1 MRWTKDHDLILLKEI
16 LLFEPYSQ
24 KRGSPERGR
33 VWEQIVESSNG
44 QRDDKILFKVS
55 QRSVR
60 DRFNVLK
67 NNFAKQQREEERAS
81 GISSEISEVDE
92 CLEDIIERFKEKDEN
107 QRKEN
112 EEKKERATEDAL
124 KAAEMRK
131 RSLET
136 FTESQNRYSEEI
148 TPKRTRNN
156 GNDTISYLTA
166 KYESEFNLQKEELAL
181 RREEIET
188 TKTIIQQ
195 QGQLLSVLVQNQ
207 QNQQAAML
215 SILQK
220 LAEKEGFSL
229 LTAGIH

>member
-24 KRGSPERGR
+24 KRGSPECGR
-33 VWEQIVESSNG
+33 VWEQIAESLNS
-44 QRDDKILFKVS
+44 QREDKILFKVS

-60 DRFNVLK
+60 DWFYTLK
-67 NNFAKQQREEERAS
+67 NNFAKWQKEEERAS

-92 CLEDIIERFKEKDEN
+92 YLEDITERFKERNEN

-112 EEKKERATEDAL
+112 DEKKERAKENAL
-124 KAAEMRK
+124 KATEMRK
-131 RSLET
+131 HSLET
-136 FTESQNRYSEEI
+136 FTESQNRNNEEI

-166 KYESEFNLQKEELAL
+166 KYESEFNLWKEELAL
-181 RREEIET
+181 TREEIET

-195 QGQLLSVLVQNQ
+195 QGQHLSVLVQNQ

-215 SILQK
+215 SMLHR
-220 LAEKEGFSL
+220 LAEK
-229 LTAGIH
+229 

>member
-1 MRWTKDHDLILLKEI
+1 MRWTKDHDLVLLKEI

-24 KRGSPERGR
+24 KRGSPEHGR
-33 VWEQIVESSNG
+33 VWEQIAESLNG
-44 QRDDKILFKVS
+44 QREDKILFKVS
-55 QRSVR
+55 QRSER
-60 DRFNVLK
+60 ERFNFLK
-67 NNFAKQQREEERAS
+67 NNFAKRQREEERAS
-81 GISSEISEVDE
+81 GISPEIPEVDE
-92 CLEDIIERFKEKDEN
+92 CLEDIIERFKERDEN
-107 QRKEN
+107 QRKGN

-136 FTESQNRYSEEI
+136 FTEYQNRNNEEI
-148 TPKRTRNN
+148 NPKRTRNN

-166 KYESEFNLQKEELAL
+166 KYESEFNLRKEELAL

-215 SILQK
+215 SILHK
-220 LAEKEGFSL
+220 LAEK
-229 LTAGIH
+229 

>member
-1 MRWTKDHDLILLKEI
+1 M
-16 LLFEPYSQ
+16 
-24 KRGSPERGR
+24 
-33 VWEQIVESSNG
+33 
-44 QRDDKILFKVS
+44 FKVS

-67 NNFAKQQREEERAS
+67 NNFAKRQREEERAS

-92 CLEDIIERFKEKDEN
+92 CLEDIIG
-107 QRKEN
+107 
-112 EEKKERATEDAL
+112 KERATEDVL

-166 KYESEFNLQKEELAL
+166 KYESESNL
-181 RREEIET
+181 
-188 TKTIIQQ
+188 
-195 QGQLLSVLVQNQ
+195 
-207 QNQQAAML
+207 
-215 SILQK
+215 
-220 LAEKEGFSL
+220 
-229 LTAGIH
+229 